1 MVVEPGR
8 LVELQVGSDSW
19 FVHCK
24 WCAEEKYFS
33 LDRQHGGAEAAK
45 QHMEGL
51 SWRLSMPGR
60 SSKLRWWS
68 CPVCAKEYEWP
79 EEIVSI
85 TPQVGAISHAA
96 LPAHAIEGGPLAR
109 GPASGGESWSR
120 RGDPSAQQART
131 PLFAGGMGETS
142 PEHVLNWRPRRND
155 LIFPDTR
162 ASGGVQVA
170 AVIDELQ
177 AEVRKLKDVVAELR
191 AEVDELKVRGARD
204 EKDIV
209 WVMEEIIG
217 QRPPHVNIPTSG
229 G

>member
-1 MVVEPGR
+1 MLADLSSATLALARGTSGASGARKMRISSSTPSMGARRLPRNICKDYRGVCQCQAARASCGGGR
-8 LVELQVGSDSW
+8 AQYAQRNTS
-19 FVHCK
+19 
-24 WCAEEKYFS
+24 
-33 LDRQHGGAEAAK
+33 
-45 QHMEGL
+45 
-51 SWRLSMPGR
+51 GR
-60 SSKLRWWS
+60 RKL
-68 CPVCAKEYEWP
+68 
-79 EEIVSI
+79 SI

-162 ASGGVQVA
+162 ASGGMQVA

-209 WVMEEIIG
+209 WVMEEIRG

>member
-1 MVVEPGR
+1 MRLCQPTPSKVVLWR
-8 LVELQVGSDSW
+8 
-19 FVHCK
+19 
-24 WCAEEKYFS
+24 
-33 LDRQHGGAEAAK
+33 GA
-45 QHMEGL
+45 Q
-51 SWRLSMPGR
+51 
-60 SSKLRWWS
+60 
-68 CPVCAKEYEWP
+68 
-79 EEIVSI
+79 
-85 TPQVGAISHAA
+85 
-96 LPAHAIEGGPLAR
+96 PLAGNR
-109 GPASGGESWSR
+109 GLAAGTL
-120 RGDPSAQQART
+120 SAQQART

-142 PEHVLNWRPRRND
+142 PERVLTWRPRRND

-162 ASGGVQVA
+162 ASGGMQVA

-209 WVMEEIIG
+209 WVMEEIRG

>member
-1 MVVEPGR
+1 M
-8 LVELQVGSDSW
+8 
-19 FVHCK
+19 
-24 WCAEEKYFS
+24 
-33 LDRQHGGAEAAK
+33 
-45 QHMEGL
+45 
-51 SWRLSMPGR
+51 
-60 SSKLRWWS
+60 
-68 CPVCAKEYEWP
+68 
-79 EEIVSI
+79 
-85 TPQVGAISHAA
+85 
-96 LPAHAIEGGPLAR
+96 
-109 GPASGGESWSR
+109 SR
-120 RGDPSAQQART
+120 CGDPSAQQART

-177 AEVRKLKDVVAELR
+177 AEVRKLKDEVAELR

-209 WVMEEIIG
+209 WVMEEIRG